1 MNNTGLRYVA
11 ILLIGNLIP
20 ACLKKKKN
28 RKDGSIIERIQIH

>member
-20 ACLKKKKN
+20 ACLKKIGKM
-28 RKDGSIIERIQIH
+28 EV